1 MRSIAVLLQVFSEL
15 LDVNDCLTGK
25 IALEVLEKQIGKK
38 EMKTAMADAVE
49 GKFARLMT
57 REELIY

>member
-25 IALEVLEKQIGKK
+25 IALEVLEKQIGK
-38 EMKTAMADAVE
+38 EMETAMADAVE

-57 REELIY
+57 RKELIY